1 MVSLVQIASM
11 NAGQTRAPIVAAV
24 WGTGH
29 AAAVQEPRGQHANPA
44 PEDTTGETATFGAAL
59 RKHAMVEEGAHR
71 LGRASVRM
79 GGRAHLARFA
89 QRPRRGSGML
99 NLSPCR
105 GRMGGSARQG
115 ACGAKDAKAWD
126 DAAGTARAS
135 ARQTGQATHARSAR

>member
-1 MVSLVQIASM
+1 
-11 NAGQTRAPIVAAV
+11 
-24 WGTGH
+24 
-29 AAAVQEPRGQHANPA
+29 
-44 PEDTTGETATFGAAL
+44 
-59 RKHAMVEEGAHR
+59 MVEEGAHR

-99 NLSPCR
+99 SLSPCR